1 MERWFGIITRKAI
14 RRVSFRN
21 VGELMD
27 KINAFVEHYNAQ
39 ARPFVWVATHVG
51 VQIRSKS

>member
-39 ARPFVWVATHVG
+39 ARPFVWVATHVE